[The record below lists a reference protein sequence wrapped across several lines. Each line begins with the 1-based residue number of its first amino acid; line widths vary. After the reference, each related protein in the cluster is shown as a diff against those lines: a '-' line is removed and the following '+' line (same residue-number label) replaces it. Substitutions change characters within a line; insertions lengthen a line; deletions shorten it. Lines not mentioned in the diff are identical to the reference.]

1 MHSICSLTLSQL
13 SCQVSSKS
21 AGIRMRKQF
30 GQLFHF
36 LIVRERGV
44 LAEGAKFMMM
54 SMDYNI
60 PELFKS
66 QVKEIRN
73 FHFYRLIN
81 PNHPDLMTLGKRIH
95 ICSNTQD
102 TCRYVRRKTVT
113 GRREG
118 QRKHRTSHHT
128 I

>member
-1 MHSICSLTLSQL
+1 MHSICSLTLSQPF
-13 SCQVSSKS
+13 CQVSSES
-21 AGIRMRKQF
+21 AGIRIRKQF
-30 GQLFHF
+30 GQLLSYF

-60 PELFKS
+60 PELLKLKE
-66 QVKEIRN
+66 KEIRN

-95 ICSNTQD
+95 ICSHTHD
-102 TCRYVRRKTVT
+102 TCRYVQLGPNHVCLILSHRRDSI
-113 GRREG
+113 
-118 QRKHRTSHHT
+118 TSV
-128 I
+128 

>member
-1 MHSICSLTLSQL
+1 MHSICSLTLSQPF
-13 SCQVSSKS
+13 CQVSSES
-21 AGIRMRKQF
+21 AGIRIRKQF
-30 GQLFHF
+30 GQLLSYF

-60 PELFKS
+60 PELLKLKE
-66 QVKEIRN
+66 KEIQN

-95 ICSNTQD
+95 ICSHTHD
-102 TCRYVRRKTVT
+102 TCRYVGSQDFLCRNVSS
-113 GRREG
+113 G
-118 QRKHRTSHHT
+118 
-128 I
+128 